1 MHTLGC
7 SETAR
12 AHRGR
17 CPLVY
22 TVRRRC
28 EFYATNIQGFCA
40 PSMNMEN
47 PVQVPVTILNQDRFK
62 SCVSIRTSVCDA
74 THISALRAGPERRN
88 AASYMAGSLT
98 GGTWRGCL

>member
-47 PVQVPVTILNQDRFK
+47 PVQVPVTILNLDRFK
-62 SCVSIRTSVCDA
+62 SCVSIWTSVCDA
-74 THISALRAGPERRN
+74 THISALHAGGQATQR
-88 AASYMAGSLT
+88 ASYVAGFLT
-98 GGTWRGCL
+98 GGP

>member
-40 PSMNMEN
+40 LSMNMEN

-62 SCVSIRTSVCDA
+62 SCVSIWTSVCDA

>member
-47 PVQVPVTILNQDRFK
+47 PVQVPVTILNLDRSSRVPAFGRLFATQ
-62 SCVSIRTSVCDA
+62 RTFQPCMPG
-74 THISALRAGPERRN
+74 AGRRN
-88 AASYMAGSLT
+88 GALT
-98 GGTWRGCL
+98 RQVP